1 MSQLDKLASPPK
13 IRRVPASAVVPYS
26 SSRCLS
32 SFACFLPPSLKLN
45 VSECKVRRNLFGP
58 IDHESLSNEL
68 DNRIK
73 EINDEKKEL
82 WGFDFTKGEPI
93 ENSSVDWMVINS
105 EVKQEDVP
113 AEESIKPLTFNTKV
127 RLHCFVQFILS
138 GKQFFDFSFIYLT
151 VS

>member
-26 SSRCLS
+26 SSRCFS
-32 SFACFLPPSLKLN
+32 SSLACFLPPSLKLN

-82 WGFDFTKGEPI
+82 WGFDFIKGEPI

-105 EVKQEDVP
+105 EVNQEDVP

-127 RLHCFVQFILS
+127 RLHCFCVIYIEWKTIL
-138 GKQFFDFSFIYLT
+138 
-151 VS
+151 